1 MANYDDDFADRL
13 AAHLTATFNIR
24 AWDEADTR
32 NNGHLLNATG
42 YELTARSHGKRAAM
56 QEAEA
61 HLQALGH
68 EYEGN
73 SNPNFMMQAR
83 NDARTMAATVISFC
97 RGPKGL
103 H

>member
-1 MANYDDDFADRL
+1 MIRHNDDFADKL
-13 AAHLTATFNIR
+13 AAHLKTTFNIR
-24 AWDEADTR
+24 AWDECDNR

-42 YELTARSHGKRAAM
+42 YELTARGQGKAAVM
-56 QEAEA
+56 QKAESD
-61 HLQALGH
+61 LQALGH
-68 EYEGN
+68 DYEGN
-73 SNPNFMMQAR
+73 GHPNFVMQAR